1 MLKCLK
7 VGTKTISGAA
17 NIATNIRTDGES
29 VGCTTLDSSV
39 VLSCTINKT
48 FEEWYEAF
56 LEKKRNVLRYGGTVT
71 VDGITVIATTNNS
84 SICITISE
92 DGFDAVANGVPVY
105 VADDVPVYV
114 SLNSWLGYLRSIQGV
129 TPDSKG
135 NIHIIPDKYIDVSSN
150 ALMSGT
156 SSNYLDAVEDNSI
169 AITRAPGFFN
179 PNSYYKR
186 LMQMELL
193 IYDSINYQADRLR
206 IGEWD
211 VDKVTSA
218 IINPPSNLEHPVV
231 VVPNPL
237 PAGFGPRL
245 DTIRNYQA
253 IVARWNHNAWVS
265 SMIMDIERLPGS
277 ASISLGFVALDCNIR
292 RLKIESKITYYGLV
306 NIKTGEDVQDDESV
320 EAYSNNFT
328 VYHCGTDNGT
338 RLKATWD
345 ISRNR
350 DACNGTGY
358 LGGYA
363 GDKMSEAIITINIEP
378 NESDEVMMPEHYHY
392 ETFSIATPSAS
403 LEYYE
408 PQEEVVYVH
417 RYSVT
422 TTWTVNGSDVGFE
435 KTGDLDVPAVNVR
448 AANDD
453 DDDDDDPSDPDNPA
467 AASVEYGVLT
477 DDGRFQPLD
486 LSGAAP
492 TADGSAYSM
501 ETPVTIYKTGEAE
514 PDYGDN

>member
-7 VGTKTISGAA
+7 VGSSNIFGAA
-17 NIATNIRTDGES
+17 NIVTNNRINSES

-48 FEEWYEAF
+48 FKEWYEAF
-56 LEKKRNVLRYGGTVT
+56 LERKRNVLRYGGTVT
-71 VDGITVIATTNNS
+71 VDGITVISSTGDS
-84 SICITISE
+84 SICVTISE
-92 DGFDAVANGVPVY
+92 GGFDDVAKGET
-105 VADDVPVYV
+105 V
-114 SLNSWLGYLRSIQGV
+114 SEYLDTWRGYLRSIQGV
-129 TPDSKG
+129 TPDSRG

-156 SSNYLDAVEDNSI
+156 SSNYLDVVDDNSI

-211 VDKVTSA
+211 VPGGKITQSENDEYENEYT
-218 IINPPSNLEHPVV
+218 VV
-231 VVPNPL
+231 SNPL

-253 IVARWNHNAWVS
+253 IVARWNHNAWLS
-265 SMIMDIERLPGS
+265 SMVMDIERLPGS
-277 ASISLGFVALDCNIR
+277 ASISLGYVALDCDIR
-292 RLKIESKITYYGLV
+292 DVVIVSEMDYKGLV
-306 NIKTGEDVQDDESV
+306 DLETGDEVQDT
-320 EAYSNNFT
+320 EAVKTYSNNFT
-328 VYHCGTDNGT
+328 VYHCGTDSGT
-338 RLKATWD
+338 ELKATWE
-345 ISRNR
+345 IKRNG
-350 DACNGTGY
+350 AVCNGTGY
-358 LGGYA
+358 LGGSA
-363 GDKMSEAIITINIEP
+363 GNKMTNARITITIEP
-378 NESDEVMMPEHYHY
+378 HSTGAATTGEVKTMMPERYHY

-408 PQEEVVYVH
+408 PQDTVKYVH
-417 RYSVT
+417 RYSVA
-422 TTWTVNGSDVGFE
+422 TTWIVNGGGEERTSFE
-435 KTGDLDVPAVNVR
+435 KTGLLDVPAVNVR
-448 AANDD
+448 VANDD
-453 DDDDDDPSDPDNPA
+453 DDDPSNPDSPA

-486 LSGAAP
+486 LSGTTP
-492 TADGSAYSM
+492 TADGVAYNM
-501 ETPVTIYKTGEAE
+501 ETPVTIYKTGVDE